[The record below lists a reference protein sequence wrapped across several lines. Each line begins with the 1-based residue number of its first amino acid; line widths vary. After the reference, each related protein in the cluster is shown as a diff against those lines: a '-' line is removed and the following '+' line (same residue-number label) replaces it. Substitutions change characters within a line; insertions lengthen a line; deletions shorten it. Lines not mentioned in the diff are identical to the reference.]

1 MPFGGDGRKR
11 KGQGR
16 GGEGREG
23 EGRGDSMESKRGD
36 VKGQGKNKWLY
47 YCTYSKHNHS
57 HYKHVQC
64 MNTYKQYA
72 NVQISI
78 NPIITYIE
86 LTESTVTRT
95 SEHNPQTLP

>member
-36 VKGQGKNKWLY
+36 VKGQGEKQMVVLHTVN
-47 YCTYSKHNHS
+47 TIIVIINMYS
-57 HYKHVQC
+57 V
-64 MNTYKQYA
+64 
-72 NVQISI
+72 
-78 NPIITYIE
+78 
-86 LTESTVTRT
+86 
-95 SEHNPQTLP
+95 